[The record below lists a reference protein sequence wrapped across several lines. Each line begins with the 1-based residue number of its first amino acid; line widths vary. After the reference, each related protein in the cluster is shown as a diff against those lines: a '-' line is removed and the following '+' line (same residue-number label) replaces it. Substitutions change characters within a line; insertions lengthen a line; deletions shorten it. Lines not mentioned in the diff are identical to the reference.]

1 MQQAS
6 YLFLNV
12 LMPIFL
18 QVFAGFLLQ
27 KRFPT
32 EIGSLSKVQFYVF
45 IPAIAFTSLY
55 TTTLGGSLLLAI
67 IASCVLVA
75 LVLFGISWLV
85 VRGARLDMEKRH
97 ALYNAV
103 TIYNSGNYCIPL
115 IQLLYN
121 TPFSYSVQIVIV
133 LVQSVLTNTFGIY
146 NTDAKGLN
154 LAKLL
159 RVVLYMP
166 TTLAMLAAVACRLL
180 DVTVWQPMM
189 VSLNV
194 LASGLVPLA
203 LVTLGAQLATS
214 KIGQFPLDVWVSGF
228 LRLLIGPLVAWVIVR
243 LLGIEGVAAQ
253 VIIICSGAPSA
264 VNTVVLALEFK
275 GDAEFASKTVLLSTL
290 LSAVSMPLVIGMA
303 LRYA

>member
-6 YLFLNV
+6 YLLINV
-12 LMPIFL
+12 LLPIFL
-18 QVFAGFLLQ
+18 QVGAGFLLQ

-55 TTTLGGSLLLAI
+55 TTQLGGSLLVGIVL
-67 IASCVLVA
+67 SCVGVA
-75 LVLFGISWLV
+75 LTLFILSWLT
-85 VRGARLDMEKRH
+85 VRAVRLNMDKRH

-133 LVQSVLTNTFGIY
+133 LVQSVLTNTFGVY

-154 LAKLL
+154 MAKLF
-159 RVVLYMP
+159 RVVLCMP

-180 DVTVWQPMM
+180 DISVWKPVM

-194 LASGLVPLA
+194 MATGLVPLA

-214 KIGQFPLDVWVSGF
+214 KLGRFPLDVWVASF
-228 LRLLIGPLVAWVIVR
+228 LRLAGGPLVAWGLVS
-243 LLGIEGVAAQ
+243 LLDIHGVAAQ

-264 VNTVVLALEFK
+264 VNTVVLALEFD
-275 GDAEFASKTVLLSTL
+275 GDPDFASKTVLLSTL
-290 LSAVSMPLVIGMA
+290 LSAISVPLVISFA
-303 LRYA
+303 LRLA